1 MDTQRIANRALDPSR
16 LPPRRQQD
24 PDERRRLS
32 GPSLRSVFEITRAWQ
47 LTVDEARG
55 LLGWPAPS
63 TFHKYKSGD
72 VGTLSYDMLTRLSL
86 ILGIYKALQVLYPEP
101 LFADRWMKMPNTN
114 PLFAGQPPLSL
125 MIDDGLDGLYRVRRL
140 LDGRR
145 GG

>member
-1 MDTQRIANRALDPSR
+1 MDIEPNANRVGVHRATLPHSR
-16 LPPRRQQD
+16 RD

-32 GPSLRSVFEITRAWQ
+32 APALRVFLNITRAWQ

-72 VGTLSYDMLTRLSL
+72 VGTLSYDTLTRLSL

-101 LFADRWMKMPNTN
+101 QFADRWVKMPNTN
-114 PLFAGQPPLSL
+114 RLFASQPPLSL

-145 GG
+145 G